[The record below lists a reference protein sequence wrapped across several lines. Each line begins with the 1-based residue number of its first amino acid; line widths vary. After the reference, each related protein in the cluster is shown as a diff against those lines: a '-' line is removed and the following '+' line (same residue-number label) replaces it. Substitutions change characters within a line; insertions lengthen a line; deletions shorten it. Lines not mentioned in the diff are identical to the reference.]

1 MAFNWVLIL
10 RAQQLVFSL
19 IVLGLS
25 AYVVNWYTMD
35 TRTASPTQVN
45 FLVAVPV
52 ISLVSLAYN
61 EGVSR
66 FAPRAYIAYVAIGI
80 DALNA
85 LLYFGGFIALAVF
98 LNGLLFCRGNVCGS
112 ARAATAFSALS
123 FGAWTTSAV
132 LVALGVFRG
141 ATRKPNPRTQGM
153 YAAEMKDA
161 ASRA

>member
-10 RAQQLVFSL
+10 RAQQFVFAL

-52 ISLVSLAYN
+52 LSLVSLAYN

-66 FAPRAYIAYVAIGI
+66 FAPRMYIPYVAIGI
-80 DALNA
+80 DAINA
-85 LLYFGGFIALAVF
+85 MMYFGGFIALAVF

-123 FGAWTTSAV
+123 FGVWTSSAV
-132 LVALGVFRG
+132 MVALGVFRG
-141 ATRKPNPRTQGM
+141 SARKPNPRTQGM

>member
-1 MAFNWVLIL
+1 MTSTNAL
-10 RAQQLVFSL
+10 SL
-19 IVLGLS
+19 I
-25 AYVVNWYTMD
+25 VVNWYTMD

-52 ISLVSLAYN
+52 ISLLSLGYN

-66 FAPRAYIAYVAIGI
+66 FAPRAYLAYVAIGI

-132 LVALGVFRG
+132 LVALSVFRG
-141 ATRKPNPRTQGM
+141 AARKPNPRTQGM